1 MARGPALI
9 LRLPCL
15 ALAQPLPETYLR
27 AAEHFRVP
35 PELLWAVTQT
45 ESGANL
51 SGKHRP
57 WPWTLNIKGTGY
69 RYASREQACEALL
82 AAIRRTSPKR
92 IDVGLGQ
99 INIGWHRAIL
109 LLPATPCIP
118 CKTCRLSRNCC
129 VNATMNAPEA
139 GLMPPPDITV
149 PQAAR
154 PLHATVSWSVA
165 ICHRPHRHEPL
176 RAGGAAATA
185 RGVLQHRHRQL
196 WRINLPD
203 ASPTADA
210 DAVAGTPDGLRPDAA
225 GHATRLAGLENRALS
240 PQPAAPAA
248 LCADQ
253 QENPGQPPAAVSR

>member
-15 ALAQPLPETYLR
+15 ALAQPLPEAYLR

-99 INIGWHRAIL
+99 INIGWHRAYF
-109 LLPATPCIP
+109 
-118 CKTCRLSRNCC
+118 
-129 VNATMNAPEA
+129 
-139 GLMPPPDITV
+139 
-149 PQAAR
+149 
-154 PLHATVSWSVA
+154 
-165 ICHRPHRHEPL
+165 
-176 RAGGAAATA
+176 
-185 RGVLQHRHRQL
+185 
-196 WRINLPD
+196 
-203 ASPTADA
+203 ASP
-210 DAVAGTPDGLRPDAA
+210 
-225 GHATRLAGLENRALS
+225 
-240 PQPAAPAA
+240 
-248 LCADQ
+248 C
-253 QENPGQPPAAVSR
+253 